1 MSDHAQEGHHP
12 APGGDQG
19 RQSGRPGDRRR
30 LSDHDR
36 RRLRLSYRTALG
48 GIVLGFLAAGAVG
61 ILGASGRA
69 GAAVVLVV
77 SAAGCVAAAL
87 VTAVLAMLDEYHR
100 RPVGRARTLM
110 ALWFF
115 LGGALLLLMSTGITA
130 G

>member
-1 MSDHAQEGHHP
+1 MNDGRPNGRDP
-12 APGGDQG
+12 ASGADRVRRSGGD
-19 RQSGRPGDRRR
+19 DTRRR

-36 RRLRLSYRTALG
+36 RRLRFSYRTAVG
-48 GIVLGFLAAGAVG
+48 GLVLGVVAAGVVG
-61 ILGASGRA
+61 WLGASGRA

-100 RPVGRARTLM
+100 RPVGRARTLA
-110 ALWFF
+110 ALGFF
-115 LGGALLLLMSTGITA
+115 LGGTLLLLMSTGITA